1 MENINENKPIE
12 STQSKP
18 ATSGSDAPA
27 AMKKIFGVFM
37 LLIYF
42 GMGGLTYCGY
52 FDILFGEWHWMK
64 WCLGSLFTVYGIWR
78 AFRYF
83 TGRN

>member
-18 ATSGSDAPA
+18 ATSGTDAPA

-64 WCLGSLFTVYGIWR
+64 GCLGSLFTVYGIWR

>member
-18 ATSGSDAPA
+18 ATSGTDAPA

-42 GMGGLTYCGY
+42 GMGGLTYCDY

>member
-1 MENINENKPIE
+1 MEEITENQAIE
-12 STQSKP
+12 PKDSKP
-18 ATSGSDAPA
+18 AASATDAPA

-52 FDILFGEWHWMK
+52 FDILFGQGHWMK
-64 WCLGSLFTVYGIWR
+64 WCLGSLFTIYGVWR

-83 TGRN
+83 SGKN

>member
-18 ATSGSDAPA
+18 ATSGTDAPA

-42 GMGGLTYCGY
+42 SMGGLTYCGY

>member
-1 MENINENKPIE
+1 MEEKNDKQPIQPDSQKP
-12 STQSKP
+12 
-18 ATSGSDAPA
+18 APA
-27 AMKKIFGVFM
+27 ATDTPAVMKKIFGVFM

-64 WCLGSLFTVYGIWR
+64 WCLGTLFTVYGIWR

>member
-1 MENINENKPIE
+1 MEEITENQAIE
-12 STQSKP
+12 PKDSKP
-18 ATSGSDAPA
+18 AASATDASA

-52 FDILFGEWHWMK
+52 FDILFGQWHWMK
-64 WCLGSLFTVYGIWR
+64 WCLGSLFTIYGVWR

-83 TGRN
+83 SGKN

>member
-18 ATSGSDAPA
+18 ATSGTDAPA

-42 GMGGLTYCGY
+42 GIGGLTYCGY

>member
-1 MENINENKPIE
+1 MKETNDSEEKALDG
-12 STQSKP
+12 SKP
-18 ATSGSDAPA
+18 STSGTDAPA

-52 FDILFGEWHWMK
+52 FDVLFGEWHWMK
-64 WCLGSLFTVYGIWR
+64 WCLGTLFTVYGIWR

-83 TGRN
+83 TGRS

>member
-1 MENINENKPIE
+1 MEEITENQAIDPKD
-12 STQSKP
+12 SKP
-18 ATSGSDAPA
+18 AASATDAPA

-52 FDILFGEWHWMK
+52 FEILFGQWHWMK
-64 WCLGSLFTVYGIWR
+64 WCLGSLFTIYGVWR

-83 TGRN
+83 SGKN